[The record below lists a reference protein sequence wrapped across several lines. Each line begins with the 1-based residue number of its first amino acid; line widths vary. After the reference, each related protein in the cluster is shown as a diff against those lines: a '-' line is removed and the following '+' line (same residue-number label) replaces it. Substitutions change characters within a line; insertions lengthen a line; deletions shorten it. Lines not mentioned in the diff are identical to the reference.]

1 MQPLVIYSLP
11 WHSFKYTD
19 NTMYSITL
27 TPIKIL
33 HTDRYS
39 TWHYRCHPIPADIV
53 GMEVE
58 IRSHKQG
65 RVEDHQIQ
73 LQIEDEPVGDNRAAP
88 NTGDCHRY
96 GSPTDTWGARITFAD
111 INRLNVLTQYLCSV
125 VEPVGTVTVDTVLM
139 HIHYRPRS
147 SN

>member
-1 MQPLVIYSLP
+1 MQPLVIYSTLCAVL
-11 WHSFKYTD
+11 
-19 NTMYSITL
+19 NTLIHMYSITL
-27 TPIKIL
+27 DPIKIL

-39 TWHYRCHPIPADIV
+39 TWHFRCHPIPADIV

-73 LQIEDEPVGDNRAAP
+73 LQIGDEPIGDNRAVA
-88 NTGDCHRY
+88 NTGNTHRY

-125 VEPVGTVTVDTVLM
+125 VEPVGSIRVDTVLL
-139 HIHYRPRS
+139 HIYYRPRS
-147 SN
+147 SS

>member
-1 MQPLVIYSLP
+1 
-11 WHSFKYTD
+11 
-19 NTMYSITL
+19 MYSITL
-27 TPIKIL
+27 DPIKIL

-39 TWHYRCHPIPADIV
+39 TWHFRCHPIPADIV

-58 IRSHKQG
+58 IRSHKRG

-73 LQIEDEPVGDNRAAP
+73 LQIGDEPIGDNRAVA
-88 NTGDCHRY
+88 NTGNTHRY

-147 SN
+147 SS

>member
-1 MQPLVIYSLP
+1 MQPLVIYSTLCAVL
-11 WHSFKYTD
+11 
-19 NTMYSITL
+19 NTLIHMYSITL
-27 TPIKIL
+27 DPIKIL

-39 TWHYRCHPIPADIV
+39 TWHFRCHPIPADIV

-58 IRSHKQG
+58 IRSHKRG

-73 LQIEDEPVGDNRAAP
+73 LQIGDEPIGDNRAVA
-88 NTGDCHRY
+88 NTGNTHRY